1 MAACACTR
9 CAACA
14 LSPRPRSHP
23 PTGTAA
29 QQDASALNTSLHST
43 SRWVLR
49 RLRARGLVPS
59 SPGAPVLEI
68 GAINTQLLLT
78 PDLRVRA
85 IDLHSSHPSIERSDF
100 FSLPHGGPADVA
112 TGTCT
117 PYEVVVCSMVL
128 NCVPDPS
135 RRFEMLVG
143 LRAQL
148 RAGGLAFITLP
159 RSCLAHSWTLD
170 RGGFCECLRSAG
182 LSPSAVEH
190 DASEKVRGAVRSHA
204 RAGPRVP
211 LCGVLRVPP
220 RHTLRARRSPS
231 SSARPRCP
239 TPSRRGASSTRASG
253 AAQAR
258 ALRGAGRSRAPRSS
272 TWTSVATSASAHGC
286 LARMQPRTLV
296 RDVTSGDS
304 APRIRCWRGGSQR
317 GALLNEAAR
326 MRRFGTCSQEFHYSI
341 WRLTLHR
348 SESSTGF
355 KSVLLA
361 GSKVKPYL
369 ARLRHGGKMRN
380 LGIFA
385 TAEEAALA
393 HARALAAEAPRG
405 RRRHGV
411 RGGPFF
417 RPEEAGPR
425 KAEYL
430 DRASYR
436 KSARPTMLR
445 SVDKRRCKQQG
456 LKGGAAVQ
464 VCRRRLF

>member
-1 MAACACTR
+1 
-9 CAACA
+9 
-14 LSPRPRSHP
+14 
-23 PTGTAA
+23 
-29 QQDASALNTSLHST
+29 
-43 SRWVLR
+43 
-49 RLRARGLVPS
+49 
-59 SPGAPVLEI
+59 
-68 GAINTQLLLT
+68 
-78 PDLRVRA
+78 
-85 IDLHSSHPSIERSDF
+85 
-100 FSLPHGGPADVA
+100 
-112 TGTCT
+112 
-117 PYEVVVCSMVL
+117 
-128 NCVPDPS
+128 
-135 RRFEMLVG
+135 
-143 LRAQL
+143 
-148 RAGGLAFITLP
+148 
-159 RSCLAHSWTLD
+159 
-170 RGGFCECLRSAG
+170 
-182 LSPSAVEH
+182 
-190 DASEKVRGAVRSHA
+190 
-204 RAGPRVP
+204 
-211 LCGVLRVPP
+211 
-220 RHTLRARRSPS
+220 
-231 SSARPRCP
+231 
-239 TPSRRGASSTRASG
+239 
-253 AAQAR
+253 
-258 ALRGAGRSRAPRSS
+258 
-272 TWTSVATSASAHGC
+272 
-286 LARMQPRTLV
+286 
-296 RDVTSGDS
+296 
-304 APRIRCWRGGSQR
+304 
-317 GALLNEAAR
+317 

-380 LGIFA
+380 LGTIA

>member
-1 MAACACTR
+1 
-9 CAACA
+9 
-14 LSPRPRSHP
+14 
-23 PTGTAA
+23 
-29 QQDASALNTSLHST
+29 
-43 SRWVLR
+43 
-49 RLRARGLVPS
+49 
-59 SPGAPVLEI
+59 
-68 GAINTQLLLT
+68 
-78 PDLRVRA
+78 
-85 IDLHSSHPSIERSDF
+85 
-100 FSLPHGGPADVA
+100 
-112 TGTCT
+112 
-117 PYEVVVCSMVL
+117 MVL

-231 SSARPRCP
+231 SSAMPRCP

-380 LGIFA
+380 LAASLRPPRRRRSPTHAPSLPKRHEEGGA
-385 TAEEAALA
+385 TGYEAAHFSA
-393 HARALAAEAPRG
+393 
-405 RRRHGV
+405 RRRRDLGRPSISTGL
-411 RGGPFF
+411 RGIRGTIPLS
-417 RPEEAGPR
+417 R
-425 KAEYL
+425 
-430 DRASYR
+430 DAS
-436 KSARPTMLR
+436 L
-445 SVDKRRCKQQG
+445 
-456 LKGGAAVQ
+456 
-464 VCRRRLF
+464 

>member
-29 QQDASALNTSLHST
+29 QQDASALN
-43 SRWVLR
+43 R
-49 RLRARGLVPS
+49 RSIRPAAGCSAGAREVSCKLPR
-59 SPGAPVLEI
+59 GAVLEI

-78 PDLRVRA
+78 PDLRVRT

-253 AAQAR
+253 NAGSCVARRGAKSRAAIFDVDLGGHLGFGARVPRAYAAADAR
-258 ALRGAGRSRAPRSS
+258 ARRHKRGQRA
-272 TWTSVATSASAHGC
+272 AH
-286 LARMQPRTLV
+286 
-296 RDVTSGDS
+296 S
-304 APRIRCWRGGSQR
+304 
-317 GALLNEAAR
+317 
-326 MRRFGTCSQEFHYSI
+326 
-341 WRLTLHR
+341 
-348 SESSTGF
+348 
-355 KSVLLA
+355 LLA
-361 GSKVKPYL
+361 GRL
-369 ARLRHGGKMRN
+369 AEGS
-380 LGIFA
+380 I
-385 TAEEAALA
+385 AE
-393 HARALAAEAPRG
+393 
-405 RRRHGV
+405 
-411 RGGPFF
+411 
-417 RPEEAGPR
+417 
-425 KAEYL
+425 
-430 DRASYR
+430 
-436 KSARPTMLR
+436 
-445 SVDKRRCKQQG
+445 
-456 LKGGAAVQ
+456 
-464 VCRRRLF
+464 